1 MIVRRML
8 AALCTV
14 TAVTVATACQRV
26 ATEPPGEDLPDMEAD
41 RIMYGVEFF
50 SNADGVK
57 RARTSADT
65 AFAFNNADS
74 ATLHLRNMK
83 VEMYDENGAKSG
95 TVTGKSGVI
104 NSRTKA
110 MVARG
115 NVVMVTKEGER
126 IETEELH
133 YDPNT
138 HRIWSNVRTVRVNRG
153 GARQTMNSFET
164 DDKFRNFQ
172 AKGASGAT
180 GIRF

>member
-1 MIVRRML
+1 ML
-8 AALCTV
+8 AVLCAV
-14 TAVTVATACQRV
+14 TAVTATTACQRA

-95 TVTGKSGVI
+95 TVTAKSGVI

-115 NVVMVTKEGER
+115 KVVMVTVKEGKR

-138 HRIWSNVRTVRVNRG
+138 HRIWSNVPTLTINRDG
-153 GARQTMNSFET
+153 SRQTMKTFET

-172 AKGASGAT
+172 ATGARGAT